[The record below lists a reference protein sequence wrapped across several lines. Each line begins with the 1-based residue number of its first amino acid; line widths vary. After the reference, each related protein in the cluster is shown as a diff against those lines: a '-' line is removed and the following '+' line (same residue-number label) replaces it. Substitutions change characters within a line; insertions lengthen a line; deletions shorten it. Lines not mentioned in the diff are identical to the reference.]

1 MPFHLSRFWR
11 EILPFFCL
19 ASVVTFAVRE
29 HFFFWD
35 TVQLASKHAHFFYE
49 TNFNSFLLPDEMDSG
64 HPPFFG
70 FGLAL
75 CWKWFGKSLVI
86 SHLYM
91 LPFLFLLI
99 TESWL
104 LAEKVIGENKG
115 IIFLI
120 TLWASP
126 IFASQAIL
134 VSPDIALCSF
144 FIMSLNGIL
153 RNQNVKFAIAALGL
167 SMISLRGMMVLF
179 TLFIFF
185 CIKNLKSIKNEKLL
199 TIIQKF
205 TPFIFGGLLGIAF
218 LSWHYVAKGWIGY
231 FSGSSWAESFEKV
244 DVIGMLKNTIIVIWR
259 LLDFGHLFLWFVLI
273 VFIWKK
279 KITFRQFFQN
289 DLLLLLLLTIIFL
302 TPTAIRFVGL
312 NGHRYFLPIYIV
324 LILCFLKVIENKKL
338 IFGVIIALFSGN
350 FWVYPQPIA
359 TGWDSTLAHLP
370 YYDLRQKMM
379 QYIDTKKLDIKT
391 IGTSFPNWDK
401 NKWIDLNDD
410 ERQFAKKDLLNNAYI
425 FYSNIFNDF
434 SAEELQTLRQYWK
447 VEQVLRGGQIEVILY
462 KKEKNN
468 F

>member
-1 MPFHLSRFWR
+1 MPFYLSRFWR
-11 EILPFFCL
+11 ETLPFFCL

-86 SHLYM
+86 SHLYI

-134 VSPDIALCSF
+134 VSPDIVLCAF
-144 FIMSLNGIL
+144 FIMSLNRIL

-185 CIKNLKSIKNEKLL
+185 CIKNSKSIKNEKLL

-205 TPFIFGGLLGIAF
+205 TPFIFGGLLGITF
-218 LSWHYVAKGWIGY
+218 LSWHYLAKGWIGY

-244 DVIGMLKNTIIVIWR
+244 GVIGMLKNTIIVIWR

-279 KITFRQFFQN
+279 KTTFRQFFQN
-289 DLLLLLLLTIIFL
+289 DLLLLLFLTIILL

-324 LILCFLKVIENKKL
+324 LILCFLKIVENKKL
-338 IFGVIIALFSGN
+338 IFLTIIGLFLGN

-370 YYDLRQKMM
+370 YYHLRQEMM

-401 NKWIDLNDD
+401 NKWIDLNSD

-425 FYSNIFNDF
+425 FYSNVFNDF
-434 SAEELQTLRQYWK
+434 SAEELQILRQHWQI
-447 VEQVLRGGQIEVILY
+447 EQVLRGGQIEVILY
-462 KKEKNN
+462 KKEKKN